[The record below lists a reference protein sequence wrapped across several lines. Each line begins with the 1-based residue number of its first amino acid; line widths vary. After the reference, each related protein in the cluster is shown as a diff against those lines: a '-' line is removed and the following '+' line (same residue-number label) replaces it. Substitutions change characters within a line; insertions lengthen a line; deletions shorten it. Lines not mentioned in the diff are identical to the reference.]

1 LIEVLFAI
9 GIFLALLFVAV
20 GGGLMHWSLLLGIGA
35 AVTAVGFAAGV
46 IVGIGYHASLYRALA
61 PLKILAPGW
70 WWRPT
75 SYNSRL
81 PPAERRSVM
90 GWFYAGIVTV
100 VLDFIGCALILGAIL
115 IM

>member
-1 LIEVLFAI
+1 MIETLFAI
-9 GIFLALLFVAV
+9 GMFLALLLVAT
-20 GGGLMHWSLLLGIGA
+20 GGGLLHWSFLLGIGA
-35 AVTAVGFAAGV
+35 ALTAIGFTAGV
-46 IVGIGYHASLYRALA
+46 IVGIGYHTTLYRALK

-75 SYNSRL
+75 KYNSRL
-81 PPAERRSVM
+81 PPSRRRSVM

-100 VLDFIGCALILGAIL
+100 VLDFIGCALILAAIL

>member
-1 LIEVLFAI
+1 
-9 GIFLALLFVAV
+9 
-20 GGGLMHWSLLLGIGA
+20 MPWSLLLGIGA
-35 AVTAVGFAAGV
+35 VVTAIGFIAGV
-46 IVGIGYHASLYRALA
+46 IIGIGYHTALYRALA

-81 PPAERRSVM
+81 PPAKRRSVM

-100 VLDFIGCALILGAIL
+100 VFDFVGCALILAAIL

>member
-1 LIEVLFAI
+1 MIEVLFAI

-20 GGGLMHWSLLLGIGA
+20 GGGLMHWSLLLGVGA
-35 AVTAVGFAAGV
+35 VVTAIGFTAGV
-46 IVGIGYHASLYRALA
+46 IVGIGYHTALYRALA
-61 PLKILAPGW
+61 PLKVLAPGW
-70 WWRPT
+70 WWHPT

-81 PPAERRSVM
+81 PPTKRRAVM

-100 VLDFIGCALILGAIL
+100 VFDFVGCALILAAIL